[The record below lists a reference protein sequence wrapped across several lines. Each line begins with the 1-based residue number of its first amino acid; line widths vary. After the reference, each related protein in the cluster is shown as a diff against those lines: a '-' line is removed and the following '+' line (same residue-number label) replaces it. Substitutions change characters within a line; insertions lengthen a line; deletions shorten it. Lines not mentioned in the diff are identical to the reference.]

1 MSDKVTKC
9 TESKICLGAVRG
21 TLTLSRCR
29 SVKVAD
35 NPRRGSFSY
44 RGVAVTAACGRL
56 VVRDCHDLKISLL
69 TPLNPIVSCSS
80 SQLNFSPLCSTYTGM
95 QEDLLAAGL
104 NLSQAGKWNQPIV
117 LGDESREMKD
127 NATSCS
133 ITTIDQFHLVDL
145 PLQGVGRSDSELA
158 KLSKEFQEEVG
169 RKREKEELW
178 NSLVSALHPS
188 QRMALQDRVNQKF
201 SVFLASRHCILNS
214 PPQPV

>member
-1 MSDKVTKC
+1 MIKVTKC

-127 NATSCS
+127 NVTSCS
-133 ITTIDQFHLVDL
+133 ITTIDRFHLVDL
-145 PLQGVGRSDSELA
+145 PLQGVGQSDSGLA
-158 KLSKEFQEEVG
+158 KL
-169 RKREKEELW
+169 
-178 NSLVSALHPS
+178 
-188 QRMALQDRVNQKF
+188 
-201 SVFLASRHCILNS
+201 
-214 PPQPV
+214 